1 MSNKYLI
8 IGIGQFGFY
17 LAKKLYEMGE
27 EVIAI
32 DKNEKAIRDVRPYC
46 SKAIIGDVTEKKV
59 LEDLDPSDMDA
70 IIIGIGNS
78 IDSSILAVQYLQD
91 LGVEKERIFAKAVS
105 EEHKKLLEKI
115 GVNKVIF
122 PEREAA
128 ENMVFMIKE
137 RKIVEESFSLG
148 EDAQILE
155 IAAPKSFV
163 GKRLEELDL
172 INKYSIVVVG
182 VKDSLTEKVICPPSK
197 DYLIKDSDA
206 LIIAGNEK
214 NLKRI
219 MKEK

>member
-17 LAKKLYEMGE
+17 LAKRLYDMGY

-32 DKNEKAIRDVRPYC
+32 DKNEKAVREVKPYC
-46 SKAIIGDVTEKKV
+46 SRAIIGDVTEKKL

-70 IIIGIGNS
+70 VIIGIGSS
-78 IDSSILAVQYLQD
+78 IDSSILAVQYLLD
-91 LGVEKERIFAKAVS
+91 LGVGKEKIFAKAVS
-105 EEHKKLLEKI
+105 EEHKKLLEKV
-115 GVNKVIF
+115 GVNRAIF
-122 PEREAA
+122 PEKEAA
-128 ENMVFMIKE
+128 DNMVFMIKE
-137 RKIVEESFSLG
+137 SDVVEESFSLG
-148 EDAQILE
+148 EEAQILE
-155 IAAPKSFV
+155 IAAPNSFV

-182 VKDSLTEKVICPPSK
+182 IKDKLNDKLLCPPTK

-214 NLKRI
+214 NLRRL
-219 MKEK
+219 MKGR